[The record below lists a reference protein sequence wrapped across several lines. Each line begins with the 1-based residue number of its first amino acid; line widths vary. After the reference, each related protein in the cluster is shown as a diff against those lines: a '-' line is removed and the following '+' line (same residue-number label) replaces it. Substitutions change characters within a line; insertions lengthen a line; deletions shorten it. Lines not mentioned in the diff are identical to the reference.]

1 MESGQPTTTY
11 NLLFVCTGNTCRS
24 PMAEALA
31 RGEIDRRGWR
41 HVRVRSAGTMVD
53 SRGGPARHAT
63 TVLDRRGLQLRDHVP
78 TQITG
83 ELVEWADLVLTMSE
97 AHLRTVAALGGTEKA
112 ALLGD
117 FAAGDP
123 GAGRAVPDPFGGDEE
138 EYEATAEALAMLV
151 SDTLDRLAP
160 IICP

>member
-1 MESGQPTTTY
+1 MDSGQPTTTY

-41 HVRVRSAGTMVD
+41 HVRVRSAGTMAD

-63 TVLDRRGLQLRDHVP
+63 AVLDRRGLQLQDHVP
-78 TQITG
+78 TQITAD
-83 ELVEWADLVLTMSE
+83 LVEWADLVLTMSE
-97 AHLRTVAALGGTEKA
+97 AHLHTVSALGGGEKA

-138 EYEATAEALAMLV
+138 EYETTAEVLANLV
-151 SDTLDRLAP
+151 SDALDRLAP
-160 IICP
+160 IIRP